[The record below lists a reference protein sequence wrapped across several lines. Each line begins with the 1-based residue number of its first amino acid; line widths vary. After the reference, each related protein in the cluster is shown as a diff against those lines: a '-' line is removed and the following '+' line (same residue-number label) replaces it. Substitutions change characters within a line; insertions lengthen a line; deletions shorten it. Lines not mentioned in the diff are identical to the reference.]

1 MNDQNN
7 LVGDDLDN
15 AVPFDQQQV
24 QTSVEQ
30 TVAPQ
35 QPAAPAQAPVE
46 QTVAPQQPAAPAQA
60 PVEQTVAPQ
69 QPAAPAQAPV
79 EQTVAPQQPAAPAQT
94 PVEQTVAPQQPV
106 QDQLEEGVQ
115 QQSHPVPNTME
126 QTFEQTM
133 QMHPVQNKAEQNN
146 QNNQNIQPGAVVQ
159 PDTVIDPL
167 QGLVNQEG
175 SQPSQPQPQP
185 VQQPM
190 HNTQQLAVI
199 DPIQG
204 IVNQSEPQQDPMQQ
218 IQNNQVQPMQNDIN
232 QGMMQ
237 QGQMQPMQ
245 NGINQ
250 GMMQQG
256 QVPPMQNG
264 INQGMMQ
271 QGQVPPMQNDINQGM
286 MQQGQVPPMQ
296 NGINQGMM
304 QQGQMQPMQNG
315 MNQLMPQPTERIPG
329 EDDDIINIKESKGG
343 KIFSIITVIVFI
355 MILAKIFFFSPKWIE
370 NAVMKSY
377 ACINKNDSTWVCTL
391 ELDSGTSYSIDTQNR
406 LAAIVLENY
415 SDSVRV
421 DLYCEKAIIGNNKVL
436 EYKLFLKE
444 DGKEITNDV
453 KSENELRELLGLQT
467 EGNHTEELTLLE
479 IGDVRIGLEDNQSY
493 NYIDYTFKNENNI
506 EMKMEYKSQT
516 KLSENPLN
524 LEIGNKYSVTYNVGK
539 DNFDDYVY
547 SLIRAE

>member
-24 QTSVEQ
+24 QTS
-30 TVAPQ
+30 
-35 QPAAPAQAPVE
+35 
-46 QTVAPQQPAAPAQA
+46 
-60 PVEQTVAPQ
+60 VEQTVAPQ

-218 IQNNQVQPMQNDIN
+218 IQNNQVQPMQND
-232 QGMMQ
+232 
-237 QGQMQPMQ
+237 
-245 NGINQ
+245 
-250 GMMQQG
+250 
-256 QVPPMQNG
+256 
-264 INQGMMQ
+264 
-271 QGQVPPMQNDINQGM
+271 
-286 MQQGQVPPMQ
+286 
-296 NGINQGMM
+296 INQGMM